1 MTPHFLPNLV
11 NRSFGDPGVYL
22 DFLFERR
29 AILFDLGDLAPLAPR
44 KLLRISD
51 VLISHTHI
59 DHFIGFD
66 TLLRILLGREK
77 SLRLFGPPGFL
88 RQLESRLASYSW
100 NLVGSYP
107 CEFRVVG
114 HELHPDGRVLAAGF
128 SSRRAFA
135 REDDSEGAFEDGLI
149 LNEADFQLRVAF
161 LEHSLPCLA
170 FAFQEK
176 RHVNFMKNRLE
187 ELGAP
192 VGPWL
197 SEVKGAVL
205 RDAPD
210 HTLIRVAP
218 GGKGLPEEMVFT
230 LGELKERVLELV
242 PGEKVAYVTD
252 TAYTPEN
259 CRRIVELA
267 QGADYFFIEAT
278 FLDAD
283 RERAAD
289 RAHLTA
295 RQAGELARAAGAAR
309 VIPFH
314 FSPRYLGREHELRR
328 EVQEAFQGDPAER

>member
-11 NRSFGDPGVYL
+11 NRAFGDPGVYL

-66 TLLRILLGREK
+66 LLLRILLGREK

-88 RQLESRLASYSW
+88 HQVENRLASYSW

-107 CEFRVVG
+107 CEFRVVA
-114 HELHPDGRVLAAGF
+114 HELHPDGRIVAAEF

-135 REDDSEGAFEDGLI
+135 RENDREGLVQDGLI
-149 LNEADFQLRVAF
+149 LDEPNFQLRVAF

-192 VGPWL
+192 AGPWL
-197 SEVKGAVL
+197 SEVKAAVL
-205 RDAPD
+205 RDEPD
-210 HTLIRVAP
+210 QTLIRVAP

-230 LGELKERVLELV
+230 LGELKERVLEVV
-242 PGEKVAYVTD
+242 PGEKVVYVTD
-252 TAYTPEN
+252 TAYTPDN
-259 CRRIVELA
+259 CRRIVQLA
-267 QGADYFFIEAT
+267 AGADYLFIEAT
-278 FLDAD
+278 FL
-283 RERAAD
+283 EAD

-295 RQAGELARAAGAAR
+295 RQAGELARRAGAAR

-314 FSPRYLGREHELRR
+314 FSPRYLGREHELRG
-328 EVQEAFQGDPAER
+328 EVLAAFQGEPAER

>member
-1 MTPHFLPNLV
+1 MTPHFLPSLV

-66 TLLRILLGREK
+66 LLLRILLGREK

-88 RQLESRLASYSW
+88 GQVESRLASYSW

-107 CEFRVVG
+107 CEFRVLA
-114 HELHPDGRVLAAGF
+114 HELHPDGRVLRAEFG
-128 SSRRAFA
+128 SRRAFA
-135 REDDSEGAFEDGLI
+135 RERCAEGELRDNLI
-149 LNEADFQLRVAF
+149 LDEANFQLRVAF

-176 RHVNFMKNRLE
+176 RHVNFKKNRLE

-205 RDAPD
+205 RDEPD
-210 HTLIRVAP
+210 QTLIRVAP
-218 GGKGLPEEMVFT
+218 GGKGLPEEMLFT
-230 LGELKERVLELV
+230 LGELKDRVLEVV
-242 PGEKVAYVTD
+242 PGEKVVYVTD

-259 CRRIVELA
+259 CRRITELA

-278 FLDAD
+278 FLEVD
-283 RERAAD
+283 RGRAAD

-328 EVQEAFQGDPAER
+328 EVQEAFEGSSGCR